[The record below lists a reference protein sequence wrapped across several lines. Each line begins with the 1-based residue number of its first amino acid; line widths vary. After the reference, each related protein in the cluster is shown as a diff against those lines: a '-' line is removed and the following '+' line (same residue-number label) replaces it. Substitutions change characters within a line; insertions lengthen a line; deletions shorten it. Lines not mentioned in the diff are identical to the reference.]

1 MAIMNILFILQLFM
15 LLQGFSFLFYISH
28 VKGWVKAIPII
39 LVVVSLLNPI
49 MLTIVRILGIIDL
62 SFPFREAISKT
73 KIAIGKQMLLGA
85 EIMPSF
91 LKERSI
97 RTPLYGLYAV
107 MIVFYRCFSL
117 LQLDYCCG
125 WISLLLQ
132 EYFICITEKYSSTAA
147 DRGVYCNFILSI
159 KKSRRRSFIANA
171 DWNYAY

>member
-1 MAIMNILFILQLFM
+1 MVLYNCINCDTIHKSRYRIVTLDMAITNILFILQLFI

-49 MLTIVRILGIIDL
+49 MLTIVRIIRYNRFML
-62 SFPFREAISKT
+62 SISGSHFKA

-107 MIVFYRCFSL
+107 MIVFYRS
-117 LQLDYCCG
+117 
-125 WISLLLQ
+125 ISLL
-132 EYFICITEKYSSTAA
+132 
-147 DRGVYCNFILSI
+147 
-159 KKSRRRSFIANA
+159 
-171 DWNYAY
+171 